1 MRKRTPKLEWQVV
14 ENDAEWARQQALL
27 TPVATPRTGYRLYR
41 QMYATNLFALLLLL
55 VMVGAWWR
63 WTPQARLRQEQVA
76 APLLPQPALATVAA
90 APAELV
96 ASVAYQ
102 QSALEQLHQVESA
115 TGGLSPMD
123 QSVDPTSA
131 LDIALEHVAIRVDQA
146 VVGIV
151 LANDHGTPL
160 YRQTRFYRRTTPL
173 TWQQTRPDATL
184 WGAEERLAT
193 PYFLYR
199 FRQQDG
205 AVVRSVA
212 PTIDALYT
220 TLWGHLGL
228 PIRLMPD
235 KLVVHVTLEQLPGQ
249 APLLFD
255 TRRSIRVPSP
265 ARYLAP
271 VALSDAD
278 LLAQSIA
285 LPLLAHGLAEA
296 REQYQIGPAWQ
307 PLVDGLYLWQVW
319 ELALPLAS
327 WRETLVKW
335 QYRDL
340 PATRPEEALPL
351 PLHYQELCAAHKLWL
366 RSPQQIHI
374 PLVCAGRH
382 REDGQWRAWRAA
394 APLTH
399 LAQLAV
405 PSPLMGGEGV
415 SSVIGPSF
423 FTNHPGQTVALA
435 TLVEYAV
442 ETYGLA
448 SLPALVAG
456 LGDADSWDT
465 LLPAV
470 FGVSTAEFET
480 GWQTYLTDQYDLY
493 DSPTPFRS
501 GRASQR

>member
-1 MRKRTPKLEWQVV
+1 MRKRSPQLEWQVV

-41 QMYATNLFALLLLL
+41 QMYAMNLFALLLLL
-55 VMVGAWWR
+55 VMVVAWWR
-63 WTPQARLRQEQVA
+63 WTPQARLHQEQA
-76 APLLPQPALATVAA
+76 DSPLLPQPALATVAS

-115 TGGLSPMD
+115 TGGLSPTD
-123 QSVDPTSA
+123 QSADPTSA
-131 LDIALEHVAIRVDQA
+131 LDIALERVALQGDQA

-160 YRQTRFYRRTTPL
+160 YRQTRFYRRVAPL
-173 TWQQTRPDATL
+173 RWQQTRPDATL
-184 WGAEERLAT
+184 WGPEERLAT
-193 PYFLYR
+193 PYFLYH

-205 AVVRSVA
+205 AVVRAVA

-228 PIRLMPD
+228 PIRLTPD
-235 KLVVHVTLEQLPGQ
+235 KLVIDVTLEQLPGQ

-255 TRRSIRVPSP
+255 ARRSIRAPSP

-278 LLAQSIA
+278 LLAQALA
-285 LPLLAHGLAEA
+285 LPLLRHGLAEA
-296 REQYQIGPAWQ
+296 RDQHQIKSAWQ

-319 ELALPLAS
+319 ELALPLAT
-327 WRETLVKW
+327 WRETVVRW
-335 QYRDL
+335 QYHDL
-340 PATRPEEALPL
+340 PATDPGEALPL
-351 PLHYQELCAAHKLWL
+351 PDRYQELCAVHQLWL
-366 RSPQQIHI
+366 QSPLQIHI

-382 REDGQWRAWRAA
+382 REDSHWHTWRAA
-394 APLTH
+394 TPLTH

-405 PSPLMGGEGV
+405 PLPMMGGDGTF
-415 SSVIGPSF
+415 SVIGPSF
-423 FTNHPGQTVALA
+423 FTTHPGQTVALA

-456 LGDADSWDT
+456 LGDADSWDM

-470 FGVSTAEFET
+470 FGVSTAEFEA
-480 GWQTYLTDQYDLY
+480 GWQAYLVDHYDLY